1 MKINLSAF
9 TLIELMIVIA
19 ILGVLATLISGNF
32 ITSLKKGRDARR
44 KTDLEQIQRA
54 LEMYYE
60 DNKAY
65 PAIIS
70 YTGGQLKHPS
80 IDKTYMQKVPDDPK
94 SGCDYFYSP
103 VTIDGQVGSTVIGYK
118 LYSYLENSLDLGPG
132 VAKSDGVQSTYN
144 GTTCGTCRACRYGIS
159 SSDQTL

>member
-1 MKINLSAF
+1 MISTSRNKAF
-9 TLIELMIVIA
+9 TFIELMIVIA

-65 PAIIS
+65 PAAIS
-70 YTGGQLKHPS
+70 FGVQLNHPLGS
-80 IDKTYMQKVPDDPK
+80 GTKTYMQKVPNDPISANTYK
-94 SGCDYFYSP
+94 YSSLVADCP
-103 VTIDGQVGSTVIGYK
+103 DGAGTCYI
-118 LYSYLENSLDLGPG
+118 LYSCIENSLDLAAG
-132 VAKSDGVQSTYN
+132 VKQTG
-144 GTTCGTCRACRYGIS
+144 YGINCGGCGLCKYKITS
-159 SSDQTL
+159 SNIQP

>member
-1 MKINLSAF
+1 MKKGF

-65 PAIIS
+65 PLTAAVVF
-70 YTGGQLKHPS
+70 GNQLCYPGANGCNTKV
-80 IDKTYMQKVPDDPK
+80 YMQKLPDDPK
-94 SGCDYFYSP
+94 SDYDYFYAP
-103 VTIDGQVGSTVIGYK
+103 VIVNNVVTGYR
-118 LYSYLENSLDLGPG
+118 LYSCLENSLDIGPG
-132 VAKSDGVQSTYN
+132 VAKSGGVQSSYD
-144 GTTCGTCRACRYGIS
+144 GTNCGTCVKCRYGIS
-159 SSDQTL
+159 SSDITL

>member
-1 MKINLSAF
+1 
-9 TLIELMIVIA
+9 MIVIA

-65 PAIIS
+65 PLTAAVVF
-70 YTGGQLKHPS
+70 GNQLCYPGANGCNTKV
-80 IDKTYMQKVPDDPK
+80 YMQKLPDDP
-94 SGCDYFYSP
+94 SP
-103 VTIDGQVGSTVIGYK
+103 GK
-118 LYSYLENSLDLGPG
+118 HYSYEAATDGSYYKAYACLENTQQILPFLSSPTSFTCSLNCKDKDNNN
-132 VAKSDGVQSTYN
+132 VS
-144 GTTCGTCRACRYGIS
+144 CIWGIAS
-159 SSDQTL
+159 SNTNP